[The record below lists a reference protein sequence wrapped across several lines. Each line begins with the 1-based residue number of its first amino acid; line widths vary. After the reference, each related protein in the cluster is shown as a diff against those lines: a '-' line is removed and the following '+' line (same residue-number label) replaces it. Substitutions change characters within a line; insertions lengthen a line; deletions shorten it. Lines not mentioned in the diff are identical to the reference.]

1 MNTTNALPVLLQN
14 ADGNKYSFVPND
26 EGMFN
31 LTEMWRILE
40 LPASKKPSQW
50 RNSIARDLE
59 RDANLHFTQG
69 KDAYT
74 LATETACIAYAMW
87 VSVSFYRMVVS
98 TFIAVRNDDRLAAM
112 VYRNMESEY
121 QEMLDNNCAK
131 LNAYN
136 RLDKSYQG
144 WHNSCCLAGI
154 EDSRKARF
162 YLWTEYLMWS
172 EQTIKGKT
180 SIAMKASGINA
191 GFIVNRGNGKIDDSI
206 CMKAYGRKW
215 LIEHAAEIN
224 AATKMMRKCST

>member
-26 EGMFN
+26 DGMFN
-31 LTEMWRILE
+31 LTEMWRMLE

-98 TFIAVRNDDRLAAM
+98 TFIAVRNDDRLTAM

-154 EDSRKARF
+154 EDSRKARL
-162 YLWTEYLMWS
+162 YLRGAYFMWNERYLRS
-172 EQTIKGKT
+172 KT
-180 SIAMKASGINA
+180 FLTLNSSGISA
-191 GFIVNRGNGKIDDSI
+191 GFEIRKGNGKIDDSI
-206 CMKAYGRKW
+206 CMKAAGRNW
-215 LIEHAAEIN
+215 LIQHADEIN
-224 AATKMMRKCST
+224 TAIKGMKL